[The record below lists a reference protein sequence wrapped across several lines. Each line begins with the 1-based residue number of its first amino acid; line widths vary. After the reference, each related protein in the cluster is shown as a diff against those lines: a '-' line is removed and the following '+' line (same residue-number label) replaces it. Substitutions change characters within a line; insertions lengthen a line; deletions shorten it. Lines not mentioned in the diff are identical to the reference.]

1 MKCRIDTKGGDWLQ
15 QDNVEVI
22 KFRMKPVLERYY
34 NEDTSWG
41 VFNFTTHDYI
51 PEYNEYRDPLSD
63 DFNDVQKMSTLC
75 GKMQQLYIG
84 SEYLVKAY
92 CEYNK
97 KFDQYQYVPVSVVAT
112 TPKSY
117 EDQKT
122 FLKSLTSESIAEN
135 ILKEYPNV
143 VEDVMNG
150 ELKDLEYD
158 KIRGVGKATWD
169 RVRKSIIDN
178 YVVSEIITLLQPLG
192 VTYNI
197 IKKLL
202 DFESNPSLL
211 KDKLLKN
218 PYMMTRVRGLGF
230 KRVDDLAL
238 KLKPELRHSIERLT
252 AFIMHHL
259 RSIGENDGHTWI
271 TLNQLKN
278 DISDNVNDCYD
289 LLDGMLDHNLFL
301 YIEDDKIGLKEYRNV
316 ESRIYQILIDKE
328 ASENTRISIDDMDRV
343 NKCIQEVEK
352 EQGFE
357 YTGEQKNVIIQS
369 LRNNLTVISG
379 KAGVGKSSIA
389 RGILKAYQ
397 EFDYSISACALSAK
411 AAQRIKEAT
420 GFEASTIHRLLGAK
434 GLNEFEY
441 NYNHPLPTDV
451 VLIDEASMINAQL
464 FLDLLLAINEN
475 TRIVICGDHMQL
487 PPIGYGNIFS
497 DILHREEFKESSFQL
512 TKPMRQALLSGI
524 LSDANLIRDGIS
536 PISEPEPKIIRGKL
550 NDMYYLFRDSR
561 DTLNK
566 IAINT
571 YFASV
576 KTDGLDEVVI
586 ITPRKKGCAN
596 SSSEINKIIQ
606 QMLLG
611 KEKQSIKSSI
621 QEFKLG
627 AKVMQ
632 IVNNYEKNIFNGE
645 IGYITY
651 IGEKTEGK
659 KKVQYCEVSYDDPL
673 SKVENHK
680 KIIEYKSNELNELEL
695 AYALTTHKMQ
705 GDSSNTVIGII
716 DNTHYTLLDNCML
729 YTLIT
734 RAKKRCC
741 LLSEPSAFIRCIKTN
756 HNTSRQTWMSMD
768 SSIK

>member
-1 MKCRIDTKGGDWLQ
+1 MRCRIDMKGGDWLQ

-22 KFRMKPVLERYY
+22 EFKMKPVLERYY

-41 VFNFTTHDYI
+41 VFNFTTHDDI

-202 DFESNPSLL
+202 NFESNPSLL
-211 KDKLLKN
+211 KEKLLNN
-218 PYMMTRVRGLGF
+218 PYMITRVRGLGF

-252 AFIMHHL
+252 AFIMYHL
-259 RSIGENDGHTWI
+259 RSIGDNDGHTWI

-289 LLDGMLDHNLFL
+289 LLDELLDHNLFL
-301 YIEDDKIGLKEYRNV
+301 YIEDDKVGLKEYRNV

-328 ASENTRISIDDMDRV
+328 TFENTRIIIDDMDRV
-343 NKCIQEVEK
+343 NKCIQDVEK

-357 YTGEQKNVIIQS
+357 YTEEQKNVIIQA
-369 LRNNLTVISG
+369 LNNNLTIISG

-420 GFEASTIHRLLGAK
+420 GFEASTIHRLLGAQ

-475 TRIVICGDHMQL
+475 TRIIICGDHMQL

-571 YFASV
+571 YLASV

-611 KEKQSIKSSI
+611 SENQSIKSSV

-695 AYALTTHKMQ
+695 AYALTCHKCQ
-705 GDSSNTVIGII
+705 GSGVNTVIGII

-756 HNTSRQTWMSMD
+756 HNTSRQTWLSLD